1 MKILV
6 PVKQVATL
14 DEEFELQEDGLDVDH
29 DFCEYDINEWDDYS
43 LEEALQIKEA
53 NEGEEVEVIA
63 LTVGDD
69 EAEDVLRTCMAKG
82 ADRAVRIW
90 DDAMAGSD
98 PMAVARAIAK
108 FVEQEQPELV
118 FAGVQAS
125 DHAYAQTGM
134 QIAALLDRP
143 HVAVVNALE
152 YSPGQ
157 STATARRELEAGL
170 EEEVEVQVPAVLTIQ
185 LGINEPRYASL
196 KGIKQAK
203 SRPIDEF
210 SHTDLGLSDEEVGAD
225 GSLARVRR
233 MFAPEKGQAEMIE
246 GTPAEQAARLA
257 EIIKEFKG
265 EAS

>member
-14 DEEFELQEDGLDVDH
+14 DEEFELRDDELDVDH

-43 LEEALQIKEA
+43 LEEALRLKEA
-53 NEGEEVEVIA
+53 NEGQEVEVVA
-63 LTVGDD
+63 VTVGDE

-90 DDAMAGSD
+90 DESMEGAG
-98 PMAVARAIAK
+98 PIAVARAVAK
-108 FVEQEQPELV
+108 LAEQEQPELV

-134 QIAALLDRP
+134 QIAALLGRP
-143 HVAVVNALE
+143 HVAVINHLE
-152 YSPGQ
+152 YTPGDG
-157 STATARRELEAGL
+157 SATVRRELEAGL
-170 EEEVEVQVPAVLTIQ
+170 EEELEVDVPAVLTIQ

-203 SRPIDEF
+203 GRPIDEYGPA
-210 SHTDLGLSDEEVGAD
+210 DLGLSEED
-225 GSLARVRR
+225 
-233 MFAPEKGQAEMIE
+233 
-246 GTPAEQAARLA
+246 
-257 EIIKEFKG
+257 
-265 EAS
+265 

>member
-14 DEEFELQEDGLDVDH
+14 DEEFELQEDELDVDH

-53 NEGEEVEVIA
+53 NEGQEVEVIA

-69 EAEDVLRTCMAKG
+69 DAEDALRTCMAKG

-90 DDAMAGSD
+90 DDAMEGAD
-98 PMAVARAIAK
+98 PMAIARAIAK
-108 FVEQEQPELV
+108 FVEQEKPDLV
-118 FAGVQAS
+118 FAGVQSS
-125 DHAYAQTGM
+125 DQAFAQTGM
-134 QIAALLDRP
+134 QVAALLGWP
-143 HVAVVNALE
+143 HAAVVNNLD
-152 YSPGQ
+152 YTPGAG
-157 STATARRELEAGL
+157 TATVRRELEGGL
-170 EEEVEVQVPAVLTIQ
+170 EEEVEVQVPAVMTIQ
-185 LGINEPRYASL
+185 LGINDPRYASL

-203 SRPIDEF
+203 SRPIDEY
-210 SHTDLGLSDEEVGAD
+210 SPADLGLSEDEMGAS
-225 GSLARVRR
+225 GSLSQVRKVYV
-233 MFAPEKGQAEMIE
+233 PEKGQAEMIE

-265 EAS
+265 AAS